1 MAGVARYSLE
11 IKPAAGKELD
21 RLDNALF
28 ARIDRKIL
36 VLADNPRPPGS
47 KKLRGYK
54 DQWRIRVGDWRVVYI
69 IDDAA
74 KRGLRLGTQNASLSH
89 GTSNTRSGAAR
100 CIPTVR
106 FRPSLG
112 GPRNSG
118 RLTPM
123 VCA

>member
-54 DQWRIRVGDWRVVYI
+54 DQWRIRVGDWRVGYS
-69 IDDAA
+69 IDEAA
-74 KRGLRLGTQNASLSH
+74 ERGLRLGTRNASLSQR
-89 GTSNTRSGAAR
+89 TTNTMTRAA
-100 CIPTVR
+100 
-106 FRPSLG
+106 
-112 GPRNSG
+112 
-118 RLTPM
+118 
-123 VCA
+123 